1 MPSAQG
7 TGLLLKGYRYDR
19 WDCGSNVRCAAPFGH
34 RQNVCVCF
42 TFVKLL
48 LISIGKASPAGS
60 FLLSIPS
67 LSALAMKEP
76 RLGESLL
83 GQGERN
89 QGLGQKGDPFY
100 MFSLYLNLLFPSS
113 FTLKDR
119 RRWRDQLYVLIKY

>member
-1 MPSAQG
+1 MPGAQG

-19 WDCGSNVRCAAPFGH
+19 WDYGSNVPCAAAFGR
-34 RQNVCVCF
+34 RQNVCVRL

-67 LSALAMKEP
+67 LWALVMEEP

-89 QGLGQKGDPFY
+89 QGPGQKGDPFY
-100 MFSLYLNLLFPSS
+100 TCFPY
-113 FTLKDR
+113 T
-119 RRWRDQLYVLIKY
+119 